1 MAIKADALIVAP
13 HTDDAEFGIAGTVCN
28 WVHQGKVVVY
38 CIVTNGDKGTSDTTL
53 TPAELVELR
62 QKEQWDAA
70 RKLGVA
76 DVAFL
81 GYHDQ
86 ELEDSADLRKDI
98 VRQIRLYRPETVAT
112 TDPYRRYIW
121 HRDHRICG
129 QVVMDAV
136 YPFARDHLAYPDLF
150 AQGYLPHK
158 VKEVLTWGTE
168 DPNYW
173 SDITES
179 FESKIA
185 ALACHK
191 SQVGRRD
198 SHQLYLQLKSRAT
211 DMAKGQSFKLAEAF
225 HRVEILM

>member
-1 MAIKADALIVAP
+1 MAIKADLLVVAP

-28 WVHQGKVVVY
+28 WVHQGKTVVY
-38 CIVTNGDKGTSDTTL
+38 CIVTDGDKGTSDKEL
-53 TPAELVELR
+53 TPAELVKMR

-70 RKLGVA
+70 HKLGVA

-86 ELEDSADLRKDI
+86 ELEDTPQLRKDV

-112 TDPYRRYIW
+112 TDPYRKYIW

-129 QVVMDAV
+129 QVVMDAI

-179 FESKIA
+179 FETKIA
-185 ALACHK
+185 ALGCHK
-191 SQVGRRD
+191 SQVGHRD
-198 SHQLYLQLKSRAT
+198 SHQLYQGLKSRAE